1 MTEIDIKE
9 MFTKCEMVLKAAKE
23 APWILSYYSYI
34 MLLSMQLK
42 MIKNLEIF
50 TGLTEL
56 NYIFSTEYIFTLN
69 QK

>member
-1 MTEIDIKE
+1 MTEIDLKE
-9 MFTKCEMVLKAAKE
+9 MFTKCEMVLKAANKS
-23 APWILSYYSYI
+23 PWILSYYSYI

-56 NYIFSTEYIFTLN
+56 NYIFSTKYIFTLN

>member
-1 MTEIDIKE
+1 MTDIDLKE
-9 MFTKCEMVLKAAKE
+9 MFTKCEMVLKAANKS
-23 APWILSYYSYI
+23 PWILSYYSCI

-56 NYIFSTEYIFTLN
+56 NFIYFESEIVGTLL
-69 QK
+69 

>member
-9 MFTKCEMVLKAAKE
+9 MFTKCEMVLKAANKS
-23 APWILSYYSYI
+23 PWILSYYSCI
-34 MLLSMQLK
+34 ML
-42 MIKNLEIF
+42 LEIF